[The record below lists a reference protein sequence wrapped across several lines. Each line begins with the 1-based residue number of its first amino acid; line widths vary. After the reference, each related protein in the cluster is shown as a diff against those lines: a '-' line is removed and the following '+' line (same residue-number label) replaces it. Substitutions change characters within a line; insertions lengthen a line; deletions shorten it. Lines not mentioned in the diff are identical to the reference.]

1 VTEPA
6 RLVHGSLDCGS
17 ADTSDGRNLV
27 NRPIAHTMTLYLKR
41 DDAQDGSLALSI
53 VVPQIVRQRAGTTE
67 RPPAVARC
75 LPVRGALALA

>member
-1 VTEPA
+1 
-6 RLVHGSLDCGS
+6 
-17 ADTSDGRNLV
+17 
-27 NRPIAHTMTLYLKR
+27 MTLYLKR